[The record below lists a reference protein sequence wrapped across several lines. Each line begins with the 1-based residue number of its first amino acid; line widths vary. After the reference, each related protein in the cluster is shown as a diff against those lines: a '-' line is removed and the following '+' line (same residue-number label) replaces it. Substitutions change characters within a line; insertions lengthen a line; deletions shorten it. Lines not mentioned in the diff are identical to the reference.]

1 MQDTGKYY
9 VINHLLMFTGL
20 SDRTI
25 RNYIASG
32 ILQGEKINGLW
43 HFTPEQV
50 EEFVSH
56 PAVRP
61 GILAK
66 NNGLVYDFLLDHKK
80 LKQEMCV
87 ILDIPYMDKKTVAE
101 FFCNNINNG
110 DYNNIKFS
118 FDGVME
124 TSRVILKGNAVE
136 VLQLINE
143 YNSKFP
149 TSN

>member
-110 DYNNIKFS
+110 DYNNIIFS